1 MDFIRRFNDIQD
13 PKIIPISD
21 LKLNTEYSVISA
33 SRVDTKYGLAILLS
47 LRQNS
52 EHAVKIYLPRRF
64 NSAFTEDDITSI
76 NNGQMALIFTYRGVS
91 DRKAYIVNLRMQ

>member
-1 MDFIRRFNDIQD
+1 VKIYLPRRFNSAFTEDDI
-13 PKIIPISD
+13 
-21 LKLNTEYSVISA
+21 TSVNKGQM
-33 SRVDTKYGLAILLS
+33 T

-64 NSAFTEDDITSI
+64 NSAFTEDDITSV
-76 NNGQMALIFTYRGVS
+76 NTGQLALIFTYRGVS